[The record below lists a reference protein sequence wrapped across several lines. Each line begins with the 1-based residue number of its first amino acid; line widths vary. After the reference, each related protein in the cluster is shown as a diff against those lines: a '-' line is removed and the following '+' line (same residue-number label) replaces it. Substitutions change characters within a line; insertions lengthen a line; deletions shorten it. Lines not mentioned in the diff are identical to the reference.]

1 MLIFIFRVKRFCDYS
16 AVVNFF
22 FSPRGEKR
30 GSISADNLAMF
41 VARRWKRLVDGRKKA
56 GVEKQEA
63 SRECEREG
71 EVEKEKKKKDERRR
85 RKCVKKGREGSST
98 ANSPPVM

>member
-1 MLIFIFRVKRFCDYS
+1 MNSTKSTNGDIVVRAVLIFIFRVKRFCDYS

-56 GVEKQEA
+56 GVEK
-63 SRECEREG
+63 
-71 EVEKEKKKKDERRR
+71 
-85 RKCVKKGREGSST
+85 
-98 ANSPPVM
+98 